1 MSPSTATT
9 KKFFKFVNYTK
20 TGRIS
25 KDELAAWYNTN
36 LDMTGDDAMIAIDRN
51 WKF

>member
-9 KKFFKFVNYTK
+9 KKFFKSVNYTK
-20 TGRIS
+20 AGRIS